1 MTPEAIQREPL
12 VIPVSPNRRTWQRLS
27 RNRAALAGL
36 CWILLA
42 GILCFSAPLLP
53 LPSPSAQNLELGA
66 SAPSAAHWM
75 GTDTLGR
82 DLFSRIL
89 YGGRISFLVGL
100 IATAVALTIG
110 VLYGC
115 LSGYAGGRV
124 DRFMMRCVEILYA
137 LPFTVFV
144 LLLMV
149 AFGRHL
155 WLIFLAIGA
164 VEWLPMARIVRGQVL
179 GLKQLAF
186 VEAAR
191 TLGEP
196 FTGILRKHLLPN
208 LWGTILVYATLTI
221 PGVMLL
227 EAFISFLGLGVQA
240 PMTSWGDL
248 IRSGAENMEESPW
261 MLFFPSLFFA
271 LTLFSL
277 NFLGDGL
284 RDAFDPKSG
293 K

>member
-1 MTPEAIQREPL
+1 MTKTPSRQEISM
-12 VIPVSPNRRTWQRLS
+12 IPASPSRRAWQRLCK
-27 RNRAALAGL
+27 NRAAMAGL
-36 CWILLA
+36 IWILFM
-42 GILCFSAPLLP
+42 GTLCFCAPLLP
-53 LPSPSAQNLELGA
+53 LPSPIAQNLELGA
-66 SAPSAAHWM
+66 SAPSADHWM
-75 GTDTLGR
+75 GTDPLGR
-82 DLFSRIL
+82 DLLSRIL

-100 IATAVALTIG
+100 IATAVALSIG
-110 VLYGC
+110 VVYGC

-124 DRFMMRCVEILYA
+124 DRLMMRCVEILYA

-149 AFGRHL
+149 AFGRQL

-191 TLGEP
+191 VLGEP
-196 FTGILRKHLLPN
+196 LPGILRKHLLPN

-261 MLFFPSLFFA
+261 LLFFPSLFFA
-271 LTLFSL
+271 ATLFSL